1 MRRRARNVQ
10 RIGAEIILVANKI
23 PESTIL
29 KSVEEKGSLSWK
41 IALLSFELQ
50 VEGYFEDKDV

>member
-1 MRRRARNVQ
+1 MRRRARNAQ
-10 RIGAEIILVANKI
+10 RIGAEIILAANKI
-23 PESTIL
+23 PERTIL

-50 VEGYFEDKDV
+50 VE

>member
-1 MRRRARNVQ
+1 MRRRRARNAQ
-10 RIGAEIILVANKI
+10 RTLSIGAEIIFGANKI
-23 PESTIL
+23 PESTIQ

-50 VEGYFEDKDV
+50 VE